1 MKNTVKFVLLIL
13 VITCT
18 QVFSNTKR
26 DNHFLGRWE
35 IDVQKTLFLNN
46 FPNGSNQRL
55 NINPS
60 DYIINF
66 GLAGNYSERFRGLK
80 FKGSWS
86 RYNTDLAVARLD
98 SDDRIKSLKRHLNQK
113 IKQKNKSRHELT
125 RLYQRMHKVNRIS
138 VRTYTY
144 KDGNVYLEQDGM
156 DIVLAFRRVSQ

>member
-26 DNHFLGRWE
+26 DNHFLGKWE
-35 IDVQKTLFLNN
+35 IDIQKTLSLNN
-46 FPNGSNQRL
+46 FPSGSNQRL

-60 DYIINF
+60 DYVINF
-66 GLAGNYSERFRGLK
+66 SLAGNYNERFRGLK
-80 FKGSWS
+80 FEGSWS
-86 RYNTDLAVARLD
+86 RYDTDLAVARLEL
-98 SDDRIKSLKRHLNQK
+98 DDRIKSLKRHLNQK
-113 IKQKNKSRHELT
+113 IKQSNKSRHELT

-144 KDGNVYLEQDGM
+144 KDGNVYLDQDGM
-156 DIVLAFRRVSQ
+156 DIVLAFRKVSQ